1 VKNTKMYRKEKQ
13 QEATAKNFELFFQQ
27 ALICSRGKAHC

>member
-1 VKNTKMYRKEKQ
+1 MYRKEKQ

-27 ALICSRGKAHC
+27 ALNMQ

>member
-27 ALICSRGKAHC
+27 ALNMQ